1 MSARLLEVE
10 GLRTAYGRSEVL
22 FGLDLHVEAG
32 EVVALMG
39 RNGMGKTTTL
49 RSIMGLTKPS
59 HGSIRVNGI
68 EYQGRPAFRVARAG
82 VAIVPEGRQIFRQ
95 LSVHE
100 HLVMARSERNASVNR
115 WSPETV
121 YVLFPRLQER
131 RDHMGG
137 QLSGGEQQMLA
148 IGRALMTNPDM
159 ILFDEAT
166 EGLAPLVR
174 REIWNSMR
182 KLKDEGCAILVVD
195 KNVHE
200 IAELAS
206 RMYVLEKGRVAWS
219 GSPSVLRSDAELQQ
233 RLLGI

>member
-1 MSARLLEVE
+1 MSLRLLEVE
-10 GLRTAYGRSEVL
+10 GLRTAYGLSEVL

-59 HGSIRVNGI
+59 LGSIKINGI
-68 EYQGRPAFRVARAG
+68 QYQGQPAFRVARAG
-82 VAIVPEGRQIFRQ
+82 VAIVPEGRQIFRL

-100 HLVMARSERNASVNR
+100 HLVMARSERIGRSNK
-115 WSPETV
+115 WSSEEV
-121 YVLFPRLQER
+121 YALFPRLQER
-131 RDHMGG
+131 RDYMGG

-148 IGRALMTNPDM
+148 IGRALMTNPDV
-159 ILFDEAT
+159 ILCDEAT

-174 REIWNSMR
+174 REIWSSMR
-182 KLKDEGCAILVVD
+182 KLKEQGCAILVVD

-200 IAELAS
+200 ISEIAS
-206 RMYVLEKGRVAWS
+206 RMYVLEKGRIAWS
-219 GSPSVLRSDAELQQ
+219 GTPDVLRSDENLQQ